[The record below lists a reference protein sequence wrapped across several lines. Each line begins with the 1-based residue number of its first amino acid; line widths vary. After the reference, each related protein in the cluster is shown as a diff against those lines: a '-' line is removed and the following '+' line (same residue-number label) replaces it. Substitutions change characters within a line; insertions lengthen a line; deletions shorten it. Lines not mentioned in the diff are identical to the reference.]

1 MREMEMVQKIKIG
14 TRGSALAL
22 VQTDEVIRAL
32 HKRYPELETERVVL
46 RTKGDKILDKPL
58 LDFGG
63 KGAFITEFEEA
74 LLNGR
79 IDLAVHSAKDMP
91 MELADGLV
99 LAGTLPRADARDVL
113 VMRKGVLAG
122 QAAFMGQS
130 VQHGA
135 SPQETGGMKK
145 ETKVSGF
152 VIGTGSL
159 RRQFQ
164 LKRLFPDAVC
174 VNIRGNVQTR
184 LQKILDGQCDGV
196 ILAAAGLERLGL
208 MEEKEFDYRCF
219 SYEDMLPAGGQGI
232 IAMESRQ
239 EEEIMELVKGI
250 SDWNAY
256 MELETER
263 RVLQL
268 LDAGCQEAIGV
279 IAQVEDDR
287 IFLKMLREK
296 NGVITGRQ
304 GQDTAANHLKL
315 ADTLVGQE

>member
-1 MREMEMVQKIKIG
+1 MVQKIRIG

-22 VQTDEVIRAL
+22 IQTDQVIRAL
-32 HKRYPELETERVVL
+32 HERYPELETERVVL
-46 RTKGDKILDKPL
+46 RTKGDRILDKPL

-74 LLNGR
+74 LLDGR

-91 MELADGLV
+91 MELADGLA

-113 VMRKGVLAG
+113 VMRKGVQLSRS
-122 QAAFMGQS
+122 AFAENE
-130 VQHGA
+130 VQHGR
-135 SPQETGGMKK
+135 SLRETGDMEE
-145 ETKVSGF
+145 ETKASGL

-164 LKRLFPDAVC
+164 LKRLFPGVVC

-184 LQKILDGQCDGV
+184 LQKILEGQCDGV

-208 MEEKEFDYRCF
+208 LEEKEFDYRCF
-219 SYEDMLPAGGQGI
+219 SYEEMLPAGGQGI
-232 IAMESRQ
+232 IAVESRQ
-239 EEEIMELVKGI
+239 EESIMELVKGI
-250 SDWNAY
+250 SDENAY

-263 RVLQL
+263 RVLRL
-268 LDAGCQEAIGV
+268 LDAGCHEAVGV
-279 IAQVEDDR
+279 IAQVEGDR

-296 NGVITGRQ
+296 NGIITGRQ
-304 GQDTAANHLKL
+304 GQDMAVNRLKL
-315 ADTLVGQE
+315 ADTLVEQER

>member
-1 MREMEMVQKIKIG
+1 MVQKIRIG

-22 VQTDEVIRAL
+22 IQTDQVIRAL
-32 HKRYPELETERVVL
+32 HERYPELETESVVL
-46 RTKGDKILDKPL
+46 RTKGDRILDKPL

-74 LLNGR
+74 LLDKR

-91 MELADGLV
+91 MELADGLA

-113 VMRKGVLAG
+113 VMRKGVQLSRS
-122 QAAFMGQS
+122 AFAENE
-130 VQHGA
+130 VQHGG
-135 SPQETGGMKK
+135 SLRETGGMEK
-145 ETKVSGF
+145 EAKASGL

-184 LQKILDGQCDGV
+184 LQKILEGQCDGV

-208 MEEKEFDYRCF
+208 LEEKEFDYRCF
-219 SYEDMLPAGGQGI
+219 SYEEMLPAGGQGI
-232 IAMESRQ
+232 IAVESRQ
-239 EEEIMELVKGI
+239 EESIMELVKGI
-250 SDWNAY
+250 SDENAY

-263 RVLQL
+263 RVLRL
-268 LDAGCQEAIGV
+268 LDAGCHEAVGV
-279 IAQVEDDR
+279 IAQIEGDR

-296 NGVITGRQ
+296 NGIITSRQ
-304 GQDTAANHLKL
+304 GKDMAVNRLKL
-315 ADTLVGQE
+315 ADVLVGQER

>member
-1 MREMEMVQKIKIG
+1 MVQKIRIG

-22 VQTDEVIRAL
+22 IQTDQVIRAL
-32 HKRYPELETERVVL
+32 HERYPELETERVVL
-46 RTKGDKILDKPL
+46 RTKGDRILDKPL

-74 LLNGR
+74 LLDGR

-91 MELADGLV
+91 MELADGLA

-113 VMRKGVLAG
+113 VMRKGVQLSRS
-122 QAAFMGQS
+122 AFAENE
-130 VQHGA
+130 VQHGR
-135 SPQETGGMKK
+135 SLRETGDMEE
-145 ETKVSGF
+145 ETKASGL

-164 LKRLFPDAVC
+164 LKRLFLGAVC

-184 LQKILDGQCDGV
+184 LQKILEGQCDGV

-208 MEEKEFDYRCF
+208 LEEKEFDYRCF
-219 SYEDMLPAGGQGI
+219 SYEEMLPAGGQGI
-232 IAMESRQ
+232 IAVESRQ
-239 EEEIMELVKGI
+239 EESIMELVKGI
-250 SDWNAY
+250 SDGNAY

-263 RVLQL
+263 RVLRL
-268 LDAGCQEAIGV
+268 LDAGCHEAVGV
-279 IAQVEDDR
+279 MAQIEGDR

-296 NGVITGRQ
+296 NGIITGRQ
-304 GQDTAANHLKL
+304 GQDMVVNRLRL
-315 ADTLVGQE
+315 ADTLVGQER

>member
-1 MREMEMVQKIKIG
+1 MVQKIRIG

-22 VQTDEVIRAL
+22 IQTDQVIRAL
-32 HKRYPELETERVVL
+32 HERYPELETERVVL
-46 RTKGDKILDKPL
+46 RTKGDRILDKPL

-74 LLNGR
+74 LLDGR

-91 MELADGLV
+91 MELADGLA

-113 VMRKGVLAG
+113 VLRKGVQLSRS
-122 QAAFMGQS
+122 AFAENE
-130 VQHGA
+130 VQHGG
-135 SPQETGGMKK
+135 SLRETGGMEK
-145 ETKVSGF
+145 EAKASGL

-164 LKRLFPDAVC
+164 LKRLFPGVVC

-184 LQKILDGQCDGV
+184 LQKILEGQCDGV

-208 MEEKEFDYRCF
+208 LEEKEFDYRCF
-219 SYEDMLPAGGQGI
+219 SYEEMLPAGGQSI
-232 IAMESRQ
+232 IAVESRQ
-239 EEEIMELVKGI
+239 EESIMELVKGI
-250 SDWNAY
+250 SDENAY

-263 RVLQL
+263 RVLRL
-268 LDAGCQEAIGV
+268 LDAGCHEAVGV
-279 IAQVEDDR
+279 LAQIEGDR

-296 NGVITGRQ
+296 NGIITGRQ
-304 GQDTAANHLKL
+304 GQDMVVNRLKL
-315 ADTLVGQE
+315 ADTLVEQER

>member
-1 MREMEMVQKIKIG
+1 MVQKIRIG

-22 VQTDEVIRAL
+22 IQTDQVIRAL
-32 HKRYPELETERVVL
+32 HERYPELETERVVL
-46 RTKGDKILDKPL
+46 RTKGDRILDKPL

-74 LLNGR
+74 LLDGR

-91 MELADGLV
+91 MELADGLA

-113 VMRKGVLAG
+113 VMRKGVQLSRS
-122 QAAFMGQS
+122 AFAENE
-130 VQHGA
+130 VQHGR
-135 SPQETGGMKK
+135 SLRETGDMEE
-145 ETKVSGF
+145 ETKASGL

-164 LKRLFPDAVC
+164 LKRLFPGAVC

-184 LQKILDGQCDGV
+184 LQKIMEGRCDGV

-208 MEEKEFDYRCF
+208 LEEKEFDYRCF
-219 SYEDMLPAGGQGI
+219 SYEEMLPAGGQGI
-232 IAMESRQ
+232 IAVESRQ
-239 EEEIMELVKGI
+239 EESIMELVKGI
-250 SDWNAY
+250 SDENAY

-263 RVLQL
+263 RVLRL
-268 LDAGCQEAIGV
+268 LDAGCHEAVGV
-279 IAQVEDDR
+279 LAQIEGDR

-296 NGVITGRQ
+296 NGIITGRQ
-304 GQDTAANHLKL
+304 GQDMVVNRLRL
-315 ADTLVGQE
+315 ADTLVEQER

>member
-1 MREMEMVQKIKIG
+1 MVQKIRIG

-22 VQTDEVIRAL
+22 IQTDQVIRAL
-32 HKRYPELETERVVL
+32 HERYPELETERVVL
-46 RTKGDKILDKPL
+46 RTKGDRILDKPL

-74 LLNGR
+74 LLEGR

-91 MELADGLV
+91 MELADGLA

-113 VMRKGVLAG
+113 VLRKGVQLSRS
-122 QAAFMGQS
+122 AFAENE
-130 VQHGA
+130 VQHGR
-135 SPQETGGMKK
+135 SLRETGDMEE
-145 ETKVSGF
+145 ETKASGL

-164 LKRLFPDAVC
+164 LKRLFPGVVC

-184 LQKILDGQCDGV
+184 LQKILEGQCDGV

-208 MEEKEFDYRCF
+208 LEEKEFDYRCF
-219 SYEDMLPAGGQGI
+219 SYEEMLPAGGQGI
-232 IAMESRQ
+232 IAVESRQ
-239 EEEIMELVKGI
+239 EESIMELVKGI
-250 SDWNAY
+250 SDENAY

-263 RVLQL
+263 RVLRL
-268 LDAGCQEAIGV
+268 LDAGCHEAVGV
-279 IAQVEDDR
+279 MAQIEGDR

-296 NGVITGRQ
+296 NGIITGRQ
-304 GQDTAANHLKL
+304 GRDMVVNRLRL
-315 ADTLVGQE
+315 ADTLVEQER